1 MELSRSPPNCSKDF
15 WNYCTCLY
23 LLIGQL
29 RNCVLKDIFENAVFC
44 TNIHLDVIDLVHH
57 GMVKN
62 TKFDYLENE
71 TTFLRNKKISNL
83 CLRWHIL
90 RSYRFIV
97 EVTFNDKDNRT
108 TFQTSHMMSFQ
119 CLYFK
124 TFLEFPLL
132 TELINAS
139 WELFNISYGSFRFK
153 KNYPE

>member
-1 MELSRSPPNCSKDF
+1 MLKRFLKLLS
-15 WNYCTCLY
+15 
-23 LLIGQL
+23 LLISINWPTLEL
-29 RNCVLKDIFENAVFC
+29 RFERYIRKCTVFC

-71 TTFLRNKKISNL
+71 TTFLRNKKIINL

-108 TFQTSHMMSFQ
+108 TSFQTSHMMSFQ